1 LCHVEFP
8 LTFPLTFCGGY
19 AARSQSFW
27 RGRLLV
33 LAPKFSR
40 GESQKMKYAAEL
52 FGTFVL
58 VFAGLTTAV
67 IAGAKVGNVG
77 VAMAFGLSLLAMAFA
92 VGPISGCHINP
103 AVTLGM
109 LVSGRMAAKEAVGY
123 WISQCVGAT
132 IASAVVLFIATGA
145 PGGSLASLAGAANG
159 FGDHSPASYSM
170 AAAFVA
176 EMFLTSLLVFTVLGA
191 TDDRAPA
198 GFAAIPI
205 GLILTVIILAGIP
218 VTNGSFN
225 PARSIGP
232 ALLVGGWALQ
242 QLWLFIVAPM
252 TGGVLAAVLY
262 RTIRV
267 PGPLISAKQAEQ
279 ALPSHRA
286 ERRQNSK

>member
-1 LCHVEFP
+1 
-8 LTFPLTFCGGY
+8 
-19 AARSQSFW
+19 
-27 RGRLLV
+27 
-33 LAPKFSR
+33 
-40 GESQKMKYAAEL
+40 MKYAAEL

-67 IAGAKVGNVG
+67 IAGGKVGNVG

-109 LVSGRMAAKEAVGY
+109 LVSRRMGIKEAGGY
-123 WISQCVGAT
+123 WAAQCVGAI
-132 IASAVVLFIATGA
+132 IASAVVLFIASGA
-145 PGGSLASLAGAANG
+145 PGGSMASLAGAANG
-159 FGDHSPASYSM
+159 FGEHSPANYSM

-232 ALLVGGWALQ
+232 AVLVGGWAIQ

-252 TGGVLAAVLY
+252 CGGVIAALLY
-262 RTIRV
+262 MTIRV

-279 ALPSHRA
+279 ALPSQRA
-286 ERRQNSK
+286 ERRQNGK

>member
-1 LCHVEFP
+1 
-8 LTFPLTFCGGY
+8 
-19 AARSQSFW
+19 
-27 RGRLLV
+27 
-33 LAPKFSR
+33 
-40 GESQKMKYAAEL
+40 MKYAAEL

-67 IAGAKVGNVG
+67 VAGGKVGNVG

-109 LVSGRMAAKEAVGY
+109 LVSRRMGIKEAAGY
-123 WISQCVGAT
+123 WVAQCIGAI
-132 IASAVVLFIATGA
+132 IASAVVLFIASGA
-145 PGGSLASLAGAANG
+145 PGGSIASLAGAANG
-159 FGDHSPASYSM
+159 FGDHSPGSYSM

-232 ALLVGGWALQ
+232 AVLVGGWAIQ

-252 TGGVLAAVLY
+252 LGGVIAAFLY
-262 RTIRV
+262 MTIRV

-279 ALPSHRA
+279 ALPSHRE
-286 ERRQNSK
+286 ERRQNKP